1 MTADAATTELG
12 VSTDLSRT
20 PDDPARF
27 LNRELS
33 WLRFNERVLATA
45 TMPGV
50 PLLERA
56 KFCAIFSQNLDEFFQ
71 VRVAG
76 LKDQVAA
83 GIDRPSPDGRTPA
96 QQLAEIAGRVQVL
109 VERSEAIFLAQ
120 IVPDLAQ
127 QGIVLSAWED
137 LDDDDRKFLVEEFES
152 RIFPVLTPLS
162 VDPGHPFPY
171 ISSLSLNLAVIVRD
185 PVTAER
191 RFARVKVPATLS
203 RFLVL
208 PDGERFVPLEKVI
221 SEHLDLLF
229 EGMEI
234 LEHVPFRVT
243 RNADLTLEEEEAD
256 DLLVAVEL
264 ELRRRRFGRAV
275 RLEIDAD
282 ASEEVRELLVRELDL
297 TDEDVYAYR
306 GPLDLGGL
314 WALQALDRP
323 DLKVH
328 PWAPVTP
335 ARLTPGEGDRSDLFA
350 TIRAGDVLVQHPYE
364 SFVTSV
370 EEFIRQASRD
380 PKVLAIKI
388 TLYRTSG
395 GSSIVRSLIRAA
407 EEGKQVA
414 ALVELK
420 ARFDEA
426 NNIEWARAL
435 EEAGVHVTYGLV
447 GLKTHCK
454 TTMVVREESGS
465 LRRYCHIGTG
475 NYNDATAKNYE
486 DVGLFTCDE
495 QIGAD
500 LTQLFN
506 FLTGYSRKVAYQQ
519 ILVAPHTLRQGLEDL
534 IAQEIE
540 AARAGR
546 PAAIRLKVNSLVD
559 PRFIDLL
566 CEASQAGVEID
577 LVVRGTCCLRPGVPG
592 RSERIR
598 VRSLIGRYLEHSRIF
613 RFANGAGPGVPA
625 TFIGSADLMP
635 RNLDRRVEIL
645 VPVLD
650 PTCVEQLVRIL
661 DVVLADQRLAW
672 TLDATGTWHKVPVV
686 NRVDADGELERPVD
700 AHRVLQEVARGR
712 TRRHELDEALPEG
725 DPARVRW
732 RAEQ

>member
-1 MTADAATTELG
+1 MTGSDTPRDSGNDRHGASGRPDA
-12 VSTDLSRT
+12 
-20 PDDPARF
+20 PDRF

-33 WLRFNERVLATA
+33 WLRFNERVLAMA
-45 TMPGV
+45 TRADV

-83 GIDRPSPDGRTPA
+83 GVDRPSPDGRTPA
-96 QQLAEIAGRVQVL
+96 QQLAEVAGQVQSL
-109 VERSEAIFLAQ
+109 VERSEITFLER
-120 IVPDLAQ
+120 IVPDLAR
-127 QGIVLSAWED
+127 QGVVLSEWDD

-185 PVTAER
+185 PVTVER
-191 RFARVKVPATLS
+191 RFARVKVPATLP
-203 RFLVL
+203 RFVVL

-221 SEHLDLLF
+221 SEHLERLF
-229 EGMEI
+229 EGMEVI
-234 LEHVPFRVT
+234 EHVPFRVT

-275 RLEIDAD
+275 RLEVDAS
-282 ASEEVRELLVRELDL
+282 ASEEIRDLLVRELDL
-297 TDEDVYAYR
+297 TAEDVYEYR

-314 WALQALDRP
+314 WALQSLDRP
-323 DLKVH
+323 DLKVR
-328 PWAPVTP
+328 PWVPVTP
-335 ARLTPGEGDRSDLFA
+335 ARFVPAENDRSDLFA
-350 TIRAGDVLVQHPYE
+350 MIRNGDVLVQHPYE
-364 SFVTSV
+364 SFVNTV
-370 EEFIRQASRD
+370 EEFIRQAARD
-380 PKVLAIKI
+380 PKVLAMKI

-395 GSSIVRSLIRAA
+395 RGSIVRSLIRAA

-426 NNIEWARAL
+426 KNIEWARAL

-454 TTMVVREESGS
+454 TAMVVRDEGGS
-465 LRRYCHIGTG
+465 LRQYCHIGTG
-475 NYNDATAKNYE
+475 NYNDATANVYE
-486 DVGLFTCDE
+486 DLGLFTCDE
-495 QIGAD
+495 RIGSD
-500 LTQLFN
+500 VTQLFN

-519 ILVAPHTLRQGLEDL
+519 ILVAPHTLRSGLVDL
-534 IAQEIE
+534 VEREVA

-546 PAAIRLKVNSLVD
+546 PASICIKVNSLVD

-566 CEASQAGVEID
+566 CNASEAGVEID
-577 LVVRGTCCLRPGVPG
+577 LIVRGTCCLRPGVAG

-598 VRSLIGRYLEHSRIF
+598 VRSLIGRYLEHSRIY
-613 RFANGAGPGVPA
+613 RFANGAGDGKPA
-625 TFIGSADLMP
+625 TYIGSSDLMP

-645 VPVLD
+645 IPVMD
-650 PTCVEQLVRIL
+650 ATCVEQIDHIIEVL
-661 DVVLADQRLAW
+661 LADERLAW
-672 TLDATGTWHKVPVV
+672 TLDEHGCWHKVPVG
-686 NRVDADGELERPVD
+686 NDTSDSSTAEPLDAQRT
-700 AHRVLQEVARGR
+700 LQDLALTR
-712 TRRHELDEALPEG
+712 TRRHELDDVTPMG
-725 DPARVRW
+725 DPFLTTA

>member
-1 MTADAATTELG
+1 MTRPTTIAQPAGGAPPAT
-12 VSTDLSRT
+12 
-20 PDDPARF
+20 DDPNRL

-33 WLRFNERVLATA
+33 WLRFNERVLETA
-45 TMPGV
+45 RKPGV

-83 GIDRPSPDGRTPA
+83 GLGRTSPDGRTPA
-96 QQLAEIAGRVQVL
+96 QQLAEIAHRTGGLVQRLESV
-109 VERSEAIFLAQ
+109 FLDEV
-120 IVPDLAQ
+120 VPDLAA
-127 QGIVLSAWED
+127 QGVVLSDWD
-137 LDDDDRKFLVEEFES
+137 GLDDEDRAFLVEEFAT

-171 ISSLSLNLAVIVRD
+171 ISSLSLNLAVLVRD
-185 PVTAER
+185 PVTTER
-191 RFARVKVPATLS
+191 RFARVKVPATIS

-208 PDGERFVPLEKVI
+208 PDGERFVPLETVI
-221 SEHLDLLF
+221 SEHLDQLF

-234 LEHVPFRVT
+234 VEHVPFRVT

-275 RLEIDAD
+275 RLEIDAA
-282 ASEEVRELLVRELDL
+282 ASEEVRGLLVRELDL
-297 TDEDVYAYR
+297 TEDDVYDLR

-314 WALQALDRP
+314 WTLQDLDRP
-323 DLKVH
+323 DLKDP

-335 ARLTPGEGDRSDLFA
+335 ARLTPGEDDRSDLFA
-350 TIRAGDVLVQHPYE
+350 TIRAGDVLVHHPYE

-370 EEFIRQASRD
+370 EEFIRQAARD

-395 GSSIVRSLIRAA
+395 RSAIVRSLIRAA

-454 TTMVVREESGS
+454 TTMVVREEEGG

-475 NYNDATAKNYE
+475 NYNASTAKTYE

-495 QIGAD
+495 AVGTD

-506 FLTGYSRKVAYQQ
+506 FLTGYSRKVTYQRL
-519 ILVAPHTLRQGLEDL
+519 LVAPHTLRHGLMDL
-534 IAQEIE
+534 VANEVA
-540 AARAGR
+540 AAREGR
-546 PAAIRLKVNSLVD
+546 GGAITLKLNSLVD
-559 PRFIDLL
+559 AAFIDAL
-566 CEASQAGVEID
+566 CDASREGVEID
-577 LVVRGTCCLRPGVPG
+577 LIVRGICCLRPGVPG

-598 VRSLIGRYLEHSRIF
+598 VRSLIGRYLEHSRLYH
-613 RFANGAGPGVPA
+613 FANGSGPGEPA
-625 TFIGSADLMP
+625 TYIGSADLMP
-635 RNLDRRVEIL
+635 RNLDHRVEIL
-645 VPVLD
+645 VPVTAPECLARLD
-650 PTCVEQLVRIL
+650 EVLML
-661 DVVLADQRLAW
+661 SLADVELAW
-672 TLDATGTWHKVPVV
+672 VLDDEGAWHPLS
-686 NRVDADGELERPVD
+686 AGENVSGEALPNSHL
-700 AHRVLQEVARGR
+700 ALQDIARGR
-712 TRRHELDEALPEG
+712 TRRREIEDA
-725 DPARVRW
+725 
-732 RAEQ
+732 